1 MIYFYLTNLFVHQVT
16 NALAPKKRRRVTKA
30 VFLDLTARLFFSS
43 ITWCIVKSKSYK
55 ESTSFSKTLNSLN
68 CSADAD
74 PTSDTM
80 NFLDSAVC
88 LNLLLCYR
96 LIALLCRVIG
106 SAFTN
111 KTVHAPGHTARSS
124 GPVYAWQ
131 L

>member
-16 NALAPKKRRRVTKA
+16 NALAPKKRRVAKA

-96 LIALLCRVIG
+96 LIALLCV
-106 SAFTN
+106 
-111 KTVHAPGHTARSS
+111 
-124 GPVYAWQ
+124 
-131 L
+131 